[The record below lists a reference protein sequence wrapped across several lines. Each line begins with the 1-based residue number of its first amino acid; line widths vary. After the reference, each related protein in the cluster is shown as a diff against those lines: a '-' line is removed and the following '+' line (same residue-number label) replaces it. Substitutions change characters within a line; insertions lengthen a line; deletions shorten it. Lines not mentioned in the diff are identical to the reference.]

1 MSKVYGKIIII
12 DDDRD
17 VLTTA
22 KMVLKQQFSE
32 VITLPHPDSIPDIL
46 KKKNCDVILLDMNF
60 TPGETTG
67 KEGIEWL
74 KQIRK
79 IDPEVQVLMETAYG
93 NIDLAVKA
101 IKLGATDFLEKPW
114 SKEKLLATV
123 MATYKLGQSKKQIYR
138 LQTRQKVLSNDL
150 DHEFSEI
157 IAKSRV
163 MKPILQAIAKVSP
176 TDANVLILGDNGTG
190 KELIAR
196 AIHRASL
203 RKEEPFIK
211 VDLGA
216 IAETLFETEL
226 FGHVKGAFTDAK
238 EDRAGRFEIASGGTL
253 FLDEIGNLSFQLQ
266 SKLLTALQ
274 TKEIIRVGSNQTV
287 KVDIRL
293 ICATN
298 KPIYSMVEEN
308 EFRQDLLYR
317 INTLEIKLPY
327 LHERSEDII
336 PLANFFLKKLKVKY
350 NRPEIIIRSDTY
362 KKLLEYKWPGNIRE
376 LQHAV
381 ERAIIM
387 AENSVL
393 GPHDFLLETRT
404 ELPGKQIG
412 SGKIED
418 YEKTAILN
426 AIKKCKGN
434 LSKASEELGFGRS
447 TLYRKIKKY
456 RL

>member
-1 MSKVYGKIIII
+1 MSKVNGKIVIV

-17 VLTTA
+17 ILTTA

-32 VITLPHPDSIPDIL
+32 VITLPQPDSIPDIL
-46 KKKNCDVILLDMNF
+46 KEKNCDVIILDMNF

-123 MATYKLGQSKKQIYR
+123 MATYKLSQSKKQIYR

-150 DHEFSEI
+150 DQEFSEI

-163 MKPILQAIAKVSP
+163 MKQILQAIAKVSP
-176 TDANVLILGDNGTG
+176 TDANVLILGNNGTG

-203 RKEEPFIK
+203 RNEEPFIK

-238 EDRAGRFEIASGGTL
+238 EDRAGRFEVASGGTL

-274 TKEIIRVGSNQTV
+274 TKEIIRVGSNKPVT
-287 KVDIRL
+287 VDIRL

-308 EFRQDLLYR
+308 GFRQDLLYR
-317 INTLEIKLPY
+317 INTVEINLPD

-336 PLANFFLKKLKVKY
+336 LLANFFLKRSKVKY
-350 NRPEIIIRSDTY
+350 NRPEIIIGSDTY

-381 ERAIIM
+381 ERAVIM
-387 AENSVL
+387 TDNAVL
-393 GPHDFLLETRT
+393 GPQDFLLESHT
-404 ELPGKQIG
+404 EVPVKQIG

-426 AIKKCKGN
+426 AIKKNKGN
-434 LSKASEELGFGRS
+434 LSKASKELGFGRS
-447 TLYRKIKKY
+447 TLYRKMKKY

>member
-1 MSKVYGKIIII
+1 MSKVNGKIVIV

-17 VLTTA
+17 ILTTA

-32 VITLPHPDSIPDIL
+32 VITLPQPDSIPDIL
-46 KKKNCDVILLDMNF
+46 KEKNCDVIILDMNF

-123 MATYKLGQSKKQIYR
+123 MATYKLSQSKKQIYR

-150 DHEFSEI
+150 DQEFSEI

-163 MKPILQAIAKVSP
+163 MKQILQAIAKVSP
-176 TDANVLILGDNGTG
+176 TDANVLILGNNGTG

-203 RKEEPFIK
+203 RNEEPFIK

-238 EDRAGRFEIASGGTL
+238 EDRAGRFEVASGGTL

-274 TKEIIRVGSNQTV
+274 TKEIIRVGSNKPVT
-287 KVDIRL
+287 VDIRL

-308 EFRQDLLYR
+308 GFRQDLLYR
-317 INTLEIKLPY
+317 INTVEIKLPD

-336 PLANFFLKKLKVKY
+336 LLANFFLKRSKVKY
-350 NRPEIIIRSDTY
+350 NRPEIIIGSDTY

-381 ERAIIM
+381 ERAVIM
-387 AENSVL
+387 TDNAVL
-393 GPHDFLLETRT
+393 GPQDFLLESHA
-404 ELPGKQIG
+404 EVPVKQIG

-426 AIKKCKGN
+426 AIKKNKGN
-434 LSKASEELGFGRS
+434 LSKASKELGFGRS
-447 TLYRKIKKY
+447 TLYRKMKKY

>member
-1 MSKVYGKIIII
+1 MSKVNGKIVIV

-17 VLTTA
+17 ILTTA

-32 VITLPHPDSIPDIL
+32 VITLPQPDSIPDIL
-46 KKKNCDVILLDMNF
+46 KEKNCDVIILDMNF

-123 MATYKLGQSKKQIYR
+123 MATYKLSQSKKQIYR

-150 DHEFSEI
+150 DQEFSEI

-176 TDANVLILGDNGTG
+176 TDANVLILGNNGTG

-203 RKEEPFIK
+203 RNEEPFIK

-238 EDRAGRFEIASGGTL
+238 EDRAGRFEVASGGTL

-274 TKEIIRVGSNQTV
+274 TKEIIRVGSNKPVT
-287 KVDIRL
+287 VDIRL

-308 EFRQDLLYR
+308 GFRQDLLYR
-317 INTLEIKLPY
+317 INTVEIKLPD

-336 PLANFFLKKLKVKY
+336 LLANFFLKRSKVKY
-350 NRPEIIIRSDTY
+350 NRPEIIIGSDTY

-381 ERAIIM
+381 ERAVIM
-387 AENSVL
+387 TDNAVL
-393 GPHDFLLETRT
+393 GPQDFLLESHT
-404 ELPGKQIG
+404 EVPVKQIG

-426 AIKKCKGN
+426 AIKKNKGN
-434 LSKASEELGFGRS
+434 LSKASKELGFGRS
-447 TLYRKIKKY
+447 TLYRKMKKY